1 MNIPSEIQRASEL
14 GQKFEDMVVARK
26 QVPAGLRERLVLGY
40 WALIFDYHKGV
51 MVLLKQDYPGGA
63 FAMVRVIVEALLRTH
78 LVIMGS
84 DELVEKIRNDSFRMN
99 LTADGSFVDEGFGME
114 KIFTNFLDNSRVT
127 MHSFTHSG
135 MAQIT
140 RRYQGNDLKQ
150 SYTEEEIIEV
160 IRMTTAAVSMAT
172 MLTTAHFKFNDEWK
186 RTNELFSQWTKQHP
200 TSSGV
205 LRG

>member
-1 MNIPSEIQRASEL
+1 MNIQSEIQRASEL
-14 GQKFEDMVVARK
+14 GQKLEDMVVARK
-26 QVPAGLRERLVLGY
+26 QVPAALRERLLLGY

-63 FAMVRVIVEALLRTH
+63 FAMVRVIVEALLRAH
-78 LVIMGS
+78 LAIMGS
-84 DELVEKIRNDSFRMN
+84 DELVERIRNDSFRMN
-99 LTADGSFVDEGFGME
+99 LTTDGGFVDEGFGME
-114 KIFTNFLDNSRVT
+114 QLFTNFLSNARVS

-150 SYTEEEIIEV
+150 SYTEEEVVEV

-172 MLTTAHFKFNDEWK
+172 MVTTAHFKFDDEWK
-186 RTNELFSQWTKQHP
+186 RTNSLFSQWSEQRPKA
-200 TSSGV
+200 
-205 LRG
+205 

>member
-1 MNIPSEIQRASEL
+1 
-14 GQKFEDMVVARK
+14 MVVARK
-26 QVPAGLRERLVLGY
+26 QVPAALRERLLLGY

-63 FAMVRVIVEALLRTH
+63 FAMVRVIVEALLRAH
-78 LVIMGS
+78 LTIMGS
-84 DELVEKIRNDSFRMN
+84 DELVERIRNDSFRMD
-99 LTADGSFVDEGFGME
+99 LTTDGGFVDEGFGME
-114 KIFTNFLDNSRVT
+114 QLFTNFLSNARVS

-150 SYTEEEIIEV
+150 SYTEEEVVEV

-172 MLTTAHFKFNDEWK
+172 MVTTAHFKFDDEWK
-186 RTNELFSQWTKQHP
+186 RTNSLFSQWSEQRPKA
-200 TSSGV
+200 
-205 LRG
+205 